1 VNTNSWKQV
10 HDGANRRVRG
20 LWFRNG
26 TYAVQTTVLDGNTGV
41 KKARRIPLEADNLP
55 DTKNE
60 MGALL
65 QTIGESGT
73 IHGNKG
79 KAFKEYREHYIKH
92 AGKSKKALY
101 NEDHFLRLWER
112 FLGEDTRITEIT
124 PTNIL
129 ACRHACEIRVP
140 RLSARPIN
148 LHVRALRQML
158 KMAQTEGYVP

>member
-1 VNTNSWKQV
+1 
-10 HDGANRRVRG
+10 VRG

-65 QTIGESGT
+65 QTIGENGT

-101 NEDHFLRLWER
+101 NEDHFLRLCER

-129 ACRHACEIRVP
+129 ACRHACKIRVP

-148 LHVRALRQML
+148 LHVRALRQLL